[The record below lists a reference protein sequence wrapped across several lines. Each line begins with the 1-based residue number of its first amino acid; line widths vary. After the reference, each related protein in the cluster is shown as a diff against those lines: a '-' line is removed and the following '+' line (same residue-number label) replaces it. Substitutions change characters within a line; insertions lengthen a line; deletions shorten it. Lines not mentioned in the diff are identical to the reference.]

1 MTVIE
6 VFANRRSGHHFFMSW
21 LVSNLTGKVDNKIKE
36 LEKITWINDELCH
49 YNDATY
55 HAFFNQREVD
65 EEINEIISKRPKY
78 FIINYEEGSLHNR
91 VNMSKNCELNK
102 YETTKVVFLRD
113 FLNTM
118 SSKWAV
124 SNTDM
129 KDFYFGFENREQIIE
144 NINYW
149 KMMAENF
156 ILNRSTSITY
166 EDILISENNRVN
178 FLKNF
183 DVKETIRPEELQGT
197 KSSFKT
203 INFNERYREVKF
215 NNIFKKEISN
225 DYVLNKLITDLNYN
239 KIQKVI

>member
-21 LVSNLTGKVDNKIKE
+21 LVSNLTGKIDNKIKD
-36 LEKITWINDELCH
+36 LEKITWVGDELCH

-55 HAFFNQREVD
+55 HAFFDIDKVK
-65 EEINEIISKRPKY
+65 EEINEIISKNPKF
-78 FIINYEEGSLHNR
+78 FIINYEEGGMNNK
-91 VNMSKNCELNK
+91 VNMSDSNLRKI
-102 YETTKVVFLRD
+102 ETVKVVFIRD

-129 KDFYFGFENREQIIE
+129 KEFYFGFNNREQIIE

-156 ILNRSTSITY
+156 IINKKTSISY
-166 EDILISENNRVN
+166 EDMLNNEYNRIKFLEN
-178 FLKNF
+178 FG
-183 DVKETIRPEELQGT
+183 VKETIKPKVLQGT
-197 KSSFKT
+197 KSSFKSN
-203 INFNERYREVKF
+203 NFNERYKEVNF
-215 NNIFKKEISN
+215 NNIFIDEVRN
-225 DYVLNKLITDLNYN
+225 DKRLDSLIEKLNYN
-239 KIQKVI
+239 KISNII

>member
-21 LVSNLTGKVDNKIKE
+21 LVSNLTGQKDSKIKN
-36 LEKITWINDELCH
+36 LEKITWIGDELCH

-55 HAFFNQREVD
+55 HAFFDIDKVK
-65 EEINEIISKRPKY
+65 EEINEIILKSPK
-78 FIINYEEGSLHNR
+78 FLIINYEEGGISNR
-91 VNMSKNCELNK
+91 VNMSDSNLSKL
-102 YETTKVVFLRD
+102 ETIKVVFLRD

-129 KDFYFGFENREQIIE
+129 REFYFGFNNKEQVIE

-156 ILNRSTSITY
+156 ILNKETSLTY
-166 EDILISENNRVN
+166 EDMLSNEYNRVKFLEN
-178 FLKNF
+178 FG
-183 DVKETIRPEELQGT
+183 VKETIKPSELQGT
-197 KSSFKT
+197 KSSFKSE
-203 INFNERYREVKF
+203 NFNERYKEVNF
-215 NNIFKKEISN
+215 NNIFIEEIRNDKRLNSLIEKLNYNEISN
-225 DYVLNKLITDLNYN
+225 I
-239 KIQKVI
+239 I

>member
-21 LVSNLTGKVDNKIKE
+21 LVSNLTGKIDNKIKN
-36 LEKITWINDELCH
+36 LEKITWIDDELCH

-55 HAFFNQREVD
+55 HAFFDIDKVK
-65 EEINEIISKRPKY
+65 EEINEIIDKSPKY
-78 FIINYEEGSLHNR
+78 LIINYEEGGLSNR
-91 VNMSKNCELNK
+91 VNMSDSNLSKL
-102 YETTKVVFLRD
+102 ETIKVVFLRD

-129 KDFYFGFENREQIIE
+129 KEFYFGFNNKEQIIE

-156 ILNRSTSITY
+156 ILNEETSLTY
-166 EDILISENNRVN
+166 EDMLSNEYNRVKFLEN
-178 FLKNF
+178 FG
-183 DVKETIRPEELQGT
+183 VKETIKPNELQGT
-197 KSSFKT
+197 KSSFKSE
-203 INFNERYREVKF
+203 NFNERYKEVNF
-215 NNIFKKEISN
+215 NDIFTEEIRNDKRLNSLIKK
-225 DYVLNKLITDLNYN
+225 LNYN
-239 KIQKVI
+239 DISNII

>member
-21 LVSNLTGKVDNKIKE
+21 LVSNLTGQKDSKIKN
-36 LEKITWINDELCH
+36 LEKITWIGDELCH

-55 HAFFNQREVD
+55 HAFFDIDKVK
-65 EEINEIISKRPKY
+65 EEINEIILKSPK
-78 FIINYEEGSLHNR
+78 FLIINYEEGGLSNR
-91 VNMSKNCELNK
+91 VNMSDSNLSKL
-102 YETTKVVFLRD
+102 ETIKVVFLRD

-129 KDFYFGFENREQIIE
+129 KEFYFGFNNKEQIIE

-156 ILNRSTSITY
+156 ILNKETSLTY
-166 EDILISENNRVN
+166 EDMLSNEYNRVKFLEN
-178 FLKNF
+178 FG
-183 DVKETIRPEELQGT
+183 VKETIKPNELQGT
-197 KSSFKT
+197 KSSFKSE
-203 INFNERYREVKF
+203 NFNERYKEVNF
-215 NNIFKKEISN
+215 NGIFIEEIRNDKRLNSLIKK
-225 DYVLNKLITDLNYN
+225 LNYN
-239 KIQKVI
+239 EITNII

>member
-36 LEKITWINDELCH
+36 LEKITWVNDELCH

-55 HAFFNQREVD
+55 HAFFDQRKVE
-65 EEINEIISKRPKY
+65 EEINEIISKKPKY

-91 VNMSKNCELNK
+91 VNMSNCDLSK

-129 KDFYFGFENREQIIE
+129 KEFYFGFENREQIIE

-166 EDILISENNRVN
+166 EDILSSENNRVN

-197 KSSFKT
+197 RSSFKT
-203 INFNERYREVKF
+203 SNFNERYKEVNF
-215 NNIFKKEISN
+215 NSTFKNEIKN
-225 DYVLNKLITDLNYN
+225 DIRLNNLIEDLNYN
-239 KIQKVI
+239 EINNII